1 MHHVCCFSSGCDPEG
16 EQSTAS
22 GSSAAAPTESVGLS
36 MEQEIEVAMDFTVD
50 AMSVDASPPPPPR
63 ASEPPALPTAN
74 LHEAILKE
82 ELLPSDLYTPELER
96 RAGEVIDKLD
106 DAGIDHRIK
115 LAKEHVEYGP
125 YCRATLKDGGL
136 EEGDWHFGEEEP
148 YLDLIGFEIW
158 CVGKA
163 ELLKRLAATDGPSA
177 CLPLASGASSSGEP
191 ATMQTLVDDINATV
205 PATLPVAETMYAEA
219 VEPETQPEAAASQA
233 LALQEASQ
241 QALAPE
247 ASPQVAA
254 APASHE
260 PSQQALAPEASPQV
274 AAAPAA
280 QGASQQ
286 VAAEAQVA
294 AAPASH
300 EASLQPL
307 APVASSQVAPATA
320 WHEAL
325 QQAAPV
331 ASSQVAPALASQG
344 ASLQQALAPVGALQ
358 QASQQALAPQAYQQ
372 AAPASQQALPPQ
384 ASQQALA
391 VQASQQAL
399 PAAASQQALPAQ
411 ASAPL
416 QAAPGP
422 VPLAVQPLPPAGVGA
437 VQTTPMPMPAPA
449 GFQPGPRNSW
459 PVGMPPPQPKA
470 PNPHPPVKQQDFN
483 AVVPLAPAVAAA
495 TAVALGAAPSPGE
508 LAERVDAVADGVS
521 KQTLPNSVTHR
532 KEWATYTRQAKNP
545 QVMQA
550 ALLPMFNQTQGKLDL
565 FRLWLQKAGDWT
577 QVELEVQRKNIQRES
592 ATHTRRPLSRRQLEQ
607 DPRYTA
613 QDLDDLCKR
622 CEDRG
627 LVIYDPNFPQ
637 REDLRLYIITDN
649 ISHDLQQVREE
660 TQQMTSTVVLDAQQ
674 AMAVTEQGSDLAF
687 TNRPSVAAL
696 QLGSGGAPTVAAE
709 QGSGS
714 RNVPEPKEAAKK
726 PKPKRRGKKAENEGE
741 PQPDKVPSPL
751 EKATALKRAVCPDS
765 FATCL

>member
-1 MHHVCCFSSGCDPEG
+1 M
-16 EQSTAS
+16 
-22 GSSAAAPTESVGLS
+22 
-36 MEQEIEVAMDFTVD
+36 
-50 AMSVDASPPPPPR
+50 
-63 ASEPPALPTAN
+63 
-74 LHEAILKE
+74 
-82 ELLPSDLYTPELER
+82 
-96 RAGEVIDKLD
+96 
-106 DAGIDHRIK
+106 
-115 LAKEHVEYGP
+115 
-125 YCRATLKDGGL
+125 
-136 EEGDWHFGEEEP
+136 
-148 YLDLIGFEIW
+148 
-158 CVGKA
+158 
-163 ELLKRLAATDGPSA
+163 
-177 CLPLASGASSSGEP
+177 
-191 ATMQTLVDDINATV
+191 
-205 PATLPVAETMYAEA
+205 
-219 VEPETQPEAAASQA
+219 
-233 LALQEASQ
+233 
-241 QALAPE
+241 
-247 ASPQVAA
+247 
-254 APASHE
+254 
-260 PSQQALAPEASPQV
+260 
-274 AAAPAA
+274 
-280 QGASQQ
+280 
-286 VAAEAQVA
+286 
-294 AAPASH
+294 
-300 EASLQPL
+300 
-307 APVASSQVAPATA
+307 
-320 WHEAL
+320 
-325 QQAAPV
+325 
-331 ASSQVAPALASQG
+331 
-344 ASLQQALAPVGALQ
+344 
-358 QASQQALAPQAYQQ
+358 
-372 AAPASQQALPPQ
+372 
-384 ASQQALA
+384 
-391 VQASQQAL
+391 
-399 PAAASQQALPAQ
+399 
-411 ASAPL
+411 
-416 QAAPGP
+416 
-422 VPLAVQPLPPAGVGA
+422 
-437 VQTTPMPMPAPA
+437 
-449 GFQPGPRNSW
+449 
-459 PVGMPPPQPKA
+459 
-470 PNPHPPVKQQDFN
+470 
-483 AVVPLAPAVAAA
+483 VPLAPAVAAA

-545 QVMQA
+545 KVMQA

-696 QLGSGGAPTVAAE
+696 QLGSGGAPTAAAE